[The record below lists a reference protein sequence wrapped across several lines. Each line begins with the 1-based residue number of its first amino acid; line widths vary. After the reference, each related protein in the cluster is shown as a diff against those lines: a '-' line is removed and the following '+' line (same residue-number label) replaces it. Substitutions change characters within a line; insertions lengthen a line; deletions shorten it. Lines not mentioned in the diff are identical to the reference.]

1 VIVQGILGGITV
13 LYLLP
18 APVSVGHAGLAQ
30 MFFCMTVALALFTS
44 PGWRTAR
51 TPVDDPTLRLVAATT
66 TALVYVQ
73 ILLGATMRHIEAG
86 MAIPDFPLAF
96 GHLLPPAWNLG
107 IAVHFAHR
115 VGAVFVTGAIVALV
129 GHVWYH
135 HRARRELVRPATL
148 LILLVAVQVT
158 LGAYVIWSGL
168 QPFINTAH
176 VVNGALVLVTSL
188 VLTLRSFR
196 CRFAPTPGTDV
207 RTASPGLLAG
217 KPVTSS
223 PRI

>member
-1 VIVQGILGGITV
+1 
-13 LYLLP
+13 
-18 APVSVGHAGLAQ
+18 
-30 MFFCMTVALALFTS
+30 MTVALAVFTS
-44 PGWRTAR
+44 PGWQAVRA
-51 TPVDDPTLRLVAATT
+51 PVDDPMLRRVAAATT
-66 TALVYVQ
+66 GLIYVQ

-96 GHLLPPAWNLG
+96 GQFVPPAWNLG
-107 IAVHFAHR
+107 ITVHFAHR
-115 VGAVFVTGAIVALV
+115 VGAVLVTTAIVALA

-135 HRARRELVRPATL
+135 HRARRELVRPAAL
-148 LILLVAVQVT
+148 LVLLVALQVT

-196 CRFAPTPGTDV
+196 CRFAPTTGTETRAAV
-207 RTASPGLLAG
+207 PGLLA
-217 KPVTSS
+217 SS